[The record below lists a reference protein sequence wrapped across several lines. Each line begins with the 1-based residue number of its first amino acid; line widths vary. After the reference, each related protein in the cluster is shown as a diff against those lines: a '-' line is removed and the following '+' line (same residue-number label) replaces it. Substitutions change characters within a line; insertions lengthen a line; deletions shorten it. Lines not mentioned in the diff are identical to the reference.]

1 MNLPLIIANTA
12 SNSTRSLQS
21 LSMLIRD
28 YQQSYAG
35 AWHTLIKVSR
45 TLSDLRL
52 HARLDIKRLCGAHT
66 PSPRTDLRGLPVQPR
81 SVFFGSC
88 AALRRLLGRH
98 ARHPR
103 PRSSG
108 ECCDYAWTPTRG
120 TWQVTRGTMHNTYS
134 LKRAHTRSW
143 RR

>member
-52 HARLDIKRLCGAHT
+52 HARLDIKSCAAHT
-66 PSPRTDLRGLPVQPR
+66 PLLPEQIYVGFPFSHEVFSSVRAQPCVDCSAVTPATLGTDQVA
-81 SVFFGSC
+81 S
-88 AALRRLLGRH
+88 AA
-98 ARHPR
+98 
-103 PRSSG
+103 
-108 ECCDYAWTPTRG
+108 TTRG
-120 TWQVTRGTMHNTYS
+120 HPPVGHG
-134 LKRAHTRSW
+134 K
-143 RR
+143 